1 MSNNQPRPK
10 LGLTTPRQAVVS
22 VLSGAIIAGALIIGF
37 EAAGA
42 FPPVV
47 PWSVPILLVV
57 LASATAGYAWLLPK
71 RIKEKRVS
79 SQEGFTALAVGKS
92 MIMTGALF
100 AGGHIVYVM
109 RYISMFDAP
118 LPSARVVQGGA
129 TTVAALLL
137 AGAGALLER
146 ACVVP
151 TDDDDDDDG
160 NNAQG
165 VRPEPV

>member
-1 MSNNQPRPK
+1 MSTQEPRPK
-10 LGLTTPRQAVVS
+10 LGLTTPRQAVIS
-22 VLSGAIIAGALIIGF
+22 VLSGAIVAGLLILGF

-57 LASATAGYAWLLPK
+57 LAAAVAFYSRALPK
-71 RIKEKRVS
+71 RIEERRLS
-79 SQEGFTALAVGKS
+79 AQEGVAALAVGKS

-109 RYISMFDAP
+109 RYISQFDAP
-118 LPSARVVQGGA
+118 LPSARVIQGAA
-129 TTVAALLL
+129 TIVAALLL

-146 ACVVP
+146 ACVVGN
-151 TDDDDDDDG
+151 DDDDDEHPNG
-160 NNAQG
+160 A
-165 VRPEPV
+165 EPTPA